1 METSTRLSVLEIFVS
16 KLVCCSTCLFIL
28 IRRHGKVVV
37 IYKVVASVIRRVYIN
52 HFHLAHIRA
61 LEKFQHFEVVALDIQ
76 VLRRVPIFR
85 ILNHRPKSLVGRSS
99 CLCLC
104 GILAHPAK
112 LVSLAA
118 VIYCIVA
125 QKLAQCVKINGTFY
139 PPLASRLS
147 VKTDGAI

>member
-16 KLVCCSTCLFIL
+16 KGICCSACLFIL
-28 IRRHGKVVV
+28 IGRHGKVVV
-37 IYKVVASVIRRVYIN
+37 IYKVVTSVIRRVYIN

-61 LEKFQHFEVVALDIQ
+61 LKKFQHFEVVALDIQ
-76 VLRRVPIFR
+76 VLRGVPIFR
-85 ILNHRPKSLVGRSS
+85 IPKHRSKSLVGRSS

-125 QKLAQCVKINGTFY
+125 QELAQRVKINGTFY
-139 PPLASRLS
+139 PPPAGHGSP
-147 VKTDGAI
+147 